1 MNNIQQLR
9 VLLEKMFEAMGGDKL
24 DPEAGDILKELQNKL
39 HAVLDDLSGVFA
51 RALEPR
57 IAKSVQD
64 LSKQLALI
72 KGDKQQAAASA
83 GRVTVQQEADA
94 ILSPLL
100 EVVDGSLGQFF
111 EMCDKTVLKRLMKE
125 LWKLT
130 MQGLEKIVVL
140 PPLSEFKSVSQ
151 FHFQKKKVE
160 IWKLFCY

>member
-1 MNNIQQLR
+1 MNNVQQLR
-9 VLLEKMFEAMGGDKL
+9 VLLEKMFEAMGGEKL
-24 DPEAGDILKELQNKL
+24 DPEAADILKELQNKL
-39 HAVLDDLSGVFA
+39 HTVLDELSGLFA
-51 RALEPR
+51 RSLEPR

-72 KGDKQQAAASA
+72 KGDKQQTGATS
-83 GRVTVQQEADA
+83 RVTVQQEAEI

-100 EVVDGSLGQFF
+100 EVVDGSLSQFF

-140 PPLSEFKSVSQ
+140 PPLSDFKSVG
-151 FHFQKKKVE
+151 FVTV
-160 IWKLFCY
+160 